1 LGATPGPVHAEG
13 GPASTRVESALRD
26 WRRARSQADG
36 VPAYVVLNDRH
47 LVGIAERLPS
57 DRRALSACPGIGPA
71 KLDAYGD
78 DLLELVRS
86 HRVASGDEP

>member
-1 LGATPGPVHAEG
+1 
-13 GPASTRVESALRD
+13 
-26 WRRARSQADG
+26 
-36 VPAYVVLNDRH
+36 VLNDRH

-86 HRVASGDEP
+86 HRVATGDEP